1 MFKRTT
7 LLGLITLV
15 VALPLHAQHYNIV
28 KFGVR
33 EGLLHSLVT
42 GIAQDKKGDI
52 WMSTGGGLCR
62 FNGVEYS
69 YITTRDGLNF
79 TRLTCVATDDDD
91 NVWVGS
97 SKGINFIHG
106 NAVFSVNSS
115 LIGNEILTIASA
127 GRTSVWTVTNDGL
140 FNVQYSGR
148 DFLVS
153 KVNVPSFQS
162 SEIVQIFQDRV
173 LSNFIL
179 KTSKGKVYFGNNG
192 VLFLIR
198 DNYAVQILLPKGI
211 LANTGKELA
220 DGSILLGTNKGLF
233 KLSNNCINPLDHPL
247 SANIDIK
254 DLCVDGN
261 KIWVLG
267 KELTVGNSFNVYA
280 LDLTNKKYFHRI
292 SAENGLTQ
300 EPTQIFLDH
309 EYNLWAISNNGVFL
323 LKGNAFTAFTIADGL
338 VGNKVWALS
347 KSSDG
352 ILWVGTIGEGMSVIK
367 DGKTYN
373 YTKSN
378 GLPDNYV
385 GKIYQTKQGD
395 VLIGTSNAGLNRA
408 IYSNNLN
415 AIRFERLPLLSGI
428 RFRIDDILEDN
439 RGKLWVASSKG
450 LYFTKDKRN
459 FTRMPLSSLD
469 TGEVFVQRLLLDTM
483 RNEMWIGTRYNG
495 VYILHENTVKPFSP
509 IDSNEEISSLAMDN
523 QRNIW
528 IGTRNKGVFRWDY
541 STLRQF
547 SEKDG
552 LVSNLTYILYPDSRN
567 NLWIG
572 SNLGLDRIDLAALS
586 RNEKN
591 YIRHYGSDEGLVDLE
606 TNLNGVISDE
616 FGFLLSTNG
625 GLLKYEQDADKLNS
639 VPPKVRITGLK
650 LRSQETDWLK
660 YSSDVDAWNGLPN
673 KLKLKYD
680 QNHLTFEFVGVSF
693 RNPRLVQY
701 AWKLD
706 GFDDKWITST
716 SRQAIYSNL
725 PPGKYIFRLKAANS
739 DLFWSDEVKSMPFVI
754 LPPFW
759 ATWWFRVLLILLI
772 GLAIYLY
779 VLSRIRTLR
788 EKQKELEGLVTIRTA
803 ELREQ
808 FQIVDDKNRQ
818 ILDSLK
824 YAKFLQSAI
833 LRSVDD
839 IKENFADA
847 FVFYKPK
854 DFVSGDFYWF
864 SRYNNISVFAVAD
877 CTGHG
882 VPGAIISVIC
892 ESSLRQAV
900 LGCMYENPAKIL
912 EFTNK
917 YVIDTFSQ
925 TNKDI
930 HDGMEIALC
939 TFNHQTN
946 ELTYCGAKLGVYL
959 FANNNFVKLKPSIQ
973 RIGWDRSPIKF
984 ENQTLVLE
992 PGSMIYMFTDGFGDQ
1007 FDYKSKEKFSSV
1019 RLRKLL
1025 ESNANLPA
1033 EEQHNILENEF
1044 NRWKGDNEQI
1054 DDVLVL
1060 GIKF

>member
-1 MFKRTT
+1 M
-7 LLGLITLV
+7 LAIQ
-15 VALPLHAQHYNIV
+15 LHAQHYNIV

-42 GIAQDKKGDI
+42 GIVQDKRGDI

-106 NAVFSVNSS
+106 NTILSVNSKS
-115 LIGNEILTIASA
+115 IESEILTIVSA
-127 GRTSVWTVTNDGL
+127 GNSSVWVVTNDGL
-140 FNVQYSGR
+140 FKIHYTGV
-148 DFLVS
+148 DFIVS
-153 KVNVPSFQS
+153 KVNIPLFQS
-162 SEIVQIFQDRV
+162 SEIAQIFQDRV

-179 KTSKGKVYFGNNG
+179 RTSSGKFYFGNNG
-192 VLFLIR
+192 VLYIIR
-198 DNYAVQILLPKGI
+198 DNRAGQISLPDGI
-211 LANTGKELA
+211 LVNTGKELI
-220 DGSILLGTNKGLF
+220 DGSILLGTNKGFF
-233 KLSNNCINPLDHPL
+233 KLNGKGIIPLGNTL

-254 DLCVDGN
+254 DFCIVGN
-261 KIWVLG
+261 KLWVLG
-267 KELTVGNSFNVYA
+267 KELSIGESYNLYA
-280 LDLTNKKYFHRI
+280 LDLTNRKYFHRI
-292 SAENGLTQ
+292 SKENGLTE

-309 EYNLWAISNNGVFL
+309 ENNLWAISNNGVFL

-338 VGNKVWALS
+338 VGNKAWGLS

-352 ILWVGTIGEGMSVIK
+352 VLWVGTIGEGMSVIK
-367 DGKTYN
+367 NGRSHN
-373 YTKSN
+373 YTKHN

-395 VLIGTSNAGLNRA
+395 ILIGTSNAGLNKA
-408 IYSNNLN
+408 IYDKNLS
-415 AIRFERLPLLSGI
+415 AIRFERLPLLSGE

-439 RGKLWVASSKG
+439 SGKLWVASSKG
-450 LYFTKDKRN
+450 LYYSKDKRL
-459 FTRMPLSSLD
+459 FVHMPLNSSD
-469 TGEVFVQRLLLDTM
+469 IGELFVQKLLLDTA
-483 RNEMWIGTRYNG
+483 RNELWIGTRYNG
-495 VYILHENTVKPFSP
+495 VYVLRENSVSQFAL
-509 IDSNEEISSLAMDN
+509 IDSTEEISSLVMDS

-541 STLRQF
+541 SSIRQF

-552 LVSNLTYILYPDSRN
+552 LVSNLTYILYPDSHN

-572 SNLGLDRIDLAALS
+572 SNLGLDRVDLEALS
-586 RNEKN
+586 RSEKN

-606 TNLNGVISDE
+606 TNLNGVIDDE
-616 FGFLLSTNG
+616 LGFLLSTNG
-625 GLLKYEQDADKLNS
+625 GLLRYEQDADKLNN
-639 VPPKVRITGLK
+639 VPPKVRISGLK
-650 LRSQETDWLK
+650 LRSQKTDWSQ
-660 YSSDVDAWNGLPN
+660 YSSSLDVWNGLPKN
-673 KLKLKYD
+673 LRLKYS

-693 RNPRLVQY
+693 KNPRMVQY
-701 AWKLD
+701 SWKLD

-759 ATWWFRVLLILLI
+759 ATWWFRILSVLLIVF
-772 GLAIYLY
+772 AIYMYILT
-779 VLSRIRTLR
+779 RIRALR
-788 EKQKELEGLVTIRTA
+788 EKQKELEKLVSIRTA

-808 FQIVDDKNRQ
+808 FRIVDEKNRQ

-839 IKENFADA
+839 IKVNFADA

-864 SRYNNISVFAVAD
+864 SRYNNVSVFAVAD

-900 LGCMYENPAKIL
+900 LGCMYENPSKIL
-912 EFTNK
+912 EYTNK
-917 YVIDTFSQ
+917 YVIDTFAQ

-946 ELTYCGAKLGVYL
+946 ELTYCGAKLGIYL
-959 FANNNFVKLKPSIQ
+959 FVNNSFIKLKPSIQ

-1007 FDYKSKEKFSSV
+1007 FDYKSKEKFSSA
-1019 RLRKLL
+1019 RLRQLL
-1025 ESNANLPA
+1025 ETNANLSA
-1033 EEQHNILENEF
+1033 EEQHDILEKEF
-1044 NRWKGDNEQI
+1044 DCWKGDNEQI

>member
-1 MFKRTT
+1 T
-7 LLGLITLV
+7 
-15 VALPLHAQHYNIV
+15 NI
-28 KFGVR
+28 
-33 EGLLHSLVT
+33 
-42 GIAQDKKGDI
+42 
-52 WMSTGGGLCR
+52 
-62 FNGVEYS
+62 N
-69 YITTRDGLNF
+69 
-79 TRLTCVATDDDD
+79 
-91 NVWVGS
+91 
-97 SKGINFIHG
+97 
-106 NAVFSVNSS
+106 
-115 LIGNEILTIASA
+115 
-127 GRTSVWTVTNDGL
+127 
-140 FNVQYSGR
+140 
-148 DFLVS
+148 
-153 KVNVPSFQS
+153 
-162 SEIVQIFQDRV
+162 
-173 LSNFIL
+173 
-179 KTSKGKVYFGNNG
+179 
-192 VLFLIR
+192 
-198 DNYAVQILLPKGI
+198 
-211 LANTGKELA
+211 
-220 DGSILLGTNKGLF
+220 
-233 KLSNNCINPLDHPL
+233 
-247 SANIDIK
+247 IK
-254 DLCVDGN
+254 DFCLDGN
-261 KIWVLG
+261 RIWVLG
-267 KELTVGNSFNVYA
+267 SESNNEVSYNLYA
-280 LDLTNKKYFHRI
+280 FDLNNRKYFHKI
-292 SAENGLTQ
+292 SGENGLTE
-300 EPTQIFLDH
+300 EPSQIFLDH
-309 EYNLWAISNNGVFL
+309 EYNLWVISNNGVFL
-323 LKGNAFTAFTIADGL
+323 LKGNAFTAFSVADGL
-338 VGNKVWALS
+338 VGNKVWGLN
-347 KSSDG
+347 KSNDG

-367 DGKTYN
+367 NGKTYN
-373 YTKSN
+373 YTKAN

-395 VLIGTSNAGLNRA
+395 VLIGTSNAGLSKVS
-408 IYSNNLN
+408 YGQNLSK
-415 AIRFERLPLLSGI
+415 IRFERLPFLDGI
-428 RFRIDDILEDN
+428 RFRIDDVLEDKN
-439 RGKLWVASSKG
+439 GTLWVASSKG
-450 LYFTKDKRN
+450 LYYSKDMLKYIHK
-459 FTRMPLSSLD
+459 PLSSSD
-469 TGEVFVQRLLLDTM
+469 TGDIFIQKLLLDSIK
-483 RNEMWIGTRYNG
+483 NELWIATRFNG
-495 VYILHENTVKPFSP
+495 VYVLDDSTVRRFTP
-509 IDSNEEISSLAMDN
+509 IDSTEEISSLVMDY
-523 QRNIW
+523 QRNVW

-541 STLRQF
+541 SAIRQF

-572 SNLGLDRIDLAALS
+572 SNLGLDRIDLEALS

-650 LRSQETDWLK
+650 LRSQETNWSQ

-693 RNPRLVQY
+693 RNPRMVQY
-701 AWKLD
+701 SWKLD
-706 GFDDKWITST
+706 GFDDKWITGK

-759 ATWWFRVLLILLI
+759 ATWWFRIVSVLLIAF
-772 GLAIYLY
+772 AIYMY
-779 VLSRIRTLR
+779 VLTRIRGLK
-788 EKQKELEGLVTIRTA
+788 EKQKELESLVSIRTA

-808 FQIVDDKNRQ
+808 FRIVDEKNKQ

-839 IKENFADA
+839 IKGNFADA

-912 EFTNK
+912 EYTNK

-959 FANNNFVKLKPSIQ
+959 FANNNFIKLKPSIQ
-973 RIGWDRSPIKF
+973 RIGWDRSTIKF

-992 PGSMIYMFTDGFGDQ
+992 TGSMIYMFTDGFGDQ

-1025 ESNANLPA
+1025 EANANFSA
-1033 EEQHNILENEF
+1033 EEQHNILEKEF
-1044 NRWKGDNEQI
+1044 NCWKGDNEQI
-1054 DDVLVL
+1054 DDILVL

>member
-1 MFKRTT
+1 M
-7 LLGLITLV
+7 LV
-15 VALPLHAQHYNIV
+15 FALQLYAQHYNIV

-42 GIAQDKKGDI
+42 GIAQDKRGDI

-106 NAVFSVNSS
+106 NTILSINSK
-115 LIGNEILTIASA
+115 LIESEILTIVSA
-127 GRTSVWTVTNDGL
+127 GNSSVWVVTNDGL
-140 FNVQYSGR
+140 FEIHYTGV
-148 DFLVS
+148 DFIVS
-153 KVNVPSFQS
+153 KVNIPLFQS
-162 SEIVQIFQDRV
+162 SEVAQIFQDRV

-179 KTSKGKVYFGNNG
+179 RTSSGEVYFGNNG
-192 VLFLIR
+192 VLYIIR
-198 DNYAVQILLPKGI
+198 DNSAGLISLPDGI
-211 LANTGKELA
+211 LVNTGKELI
-220 DGSILLGTNKGLF
+220 DGSILLGTNKGFF
-233 KLSNNCINPLDHPL
+233 KLNGKGIIPLGHTL
-247 SANIDIK
+247 SANVDIK
-254 DLCVDGN
+254 DFCIDGN
-261 KIWVLG
+261 KLWVLG
-267 KELTVGNSFNVYA
+267 KELSIDDSYNLYA
-280 LDLTNKKYFHRI
+280 LDLANRKYFHRI
-292 SAENGLTQ
+292 SKENGLT
-300 EPTQIFLDH
+300 ENPTQIFLDH
-309 EYNLWAISNNGVFL
+309 ENNLWAISNNGVFL

-338 VGNKVWALS
+338 VGNKAWGLS

-352 ILWVGTIGEGMSVIK
+352 VLWVGTIGEGMSVIK
-367 DGKTYN
+367 DGKSHN
-373 YTKSN
+373 YTKHN

-395 VLIGTSNAGLNRA
+395 ILIGTSNAGLNKA
-408 IYSNNLN
+408 IYDNNLS
-415 AIRFERLPLLSGI
+415 AIRFERLPLLSGE

-439 RGKLWVASSKG
+439 SGKLWVASSKG
-450 LYFTKDKRN
+450 LYYSKDKRL
-459 FTRMPLSSLD
+459 FVHMPLNSSD
-469 TGEVFVQRLLLDTM
+469 NGELFVQKLLLDTA
-483 RNEMWIGTRYNG
+483 RNELWIGTRYNG
-495 VYILHENTVKPFSP
+495 VYVLRENSVSQFAL
-509 IDSNEEISSLAMDN
+509 IDSTEEISSLAMDY

-541 STLRQF
+541 SSIRQF

-552 LVSNLTYILYPDSRN
+552 LVSNLTYILYPDSHN

-572 SNLGLDRIDLAALS
+572 SNLGLDRLDLEALS
-586 RNEKN
+586 RREKN

-606 TNLNGVISDE
+606 TNLNGVIDDE
-616 FGFLLSTNG
+616 LGFLLSTNG

-650 LRSQETDWLK
+650 LRSQKTDWSQ
-660 YSSDVDAWNGLPN
+660 YSSSLDVWNGLPKN
-673 KLKLKYD
+673 LRLKYN

-693 RNPRLVQY
+693 KNPRMVQY
-701 AWKLD
+701 SWKLD

-754 LPPFW
+754 RPPFW
-759 ATWWFRVLLILLI
+759 ATWWFRILSVLLIVF
-772 GLAIYLY
+772 AVY
-779 VLSRIRTLR
+779 VYILTRIRALR
-788 EKQKELEGLVTIRTA
+788 EKQKELEKLVSIRTS

-808 FQIVDDKNRQ
+808 FRIVDEKNRQ

-839 IKENFADA
+839 IKGNFADA

-912 EFTNK
+912 EYTNK

-946 ELTYCGAKLGVYL
+946 ELTYCGAKLGIYL
-959 FANNNFVKLKPSIQ
+959 FANNGFLKLKPSIQ

-992 PGSMIYMFTDGFGDQ
+992 AGSMIYMFTDGFGDQ
-1007 FDYKSKEKFSSV
+1007 FDYKSKEKFSSA

-1025 ESNANLPA
+1025 ETNAKLSA
-1033 EEQHNILENEF
+1033 GEQHDILEKEF
-1044 NRWKGDNEQI
+1044 DGWKGDNEQI

-1060 GIKF
+1060 GFHINC

>member
-1 MFKRTT
+1 M
-7 LLGLITLV
+7 LV
-15 VALPLHAQHYNIV
+15 FALQLQAQHYNIV

-42 GIAQDKKGDI
+42 GIAQDKRGDI

-62 FNGVEYS
+62 FNGVEFS
-69 YITTRDGLNF
+69 YITARDGLNF
-79 TRLTCVATDDDD
+79 TRLTCLATDDDD

-106 NAVFSVNSS
+106 SIILSVNSN
-115 LIGNEILTIASA
+115 LIGSEILTIASA
-127 GRTSVWTVTNDGL
+127 GKCSVWVVTNDGL
-140 FNVQYSGR
+140 FNVQYTRG

-153 KVNVPSFQS
+153 KVIVPSFQS

-192 VLFLIR
+192 ILYLIR
-198 DNYAVQILLPKGI
+198 DNCADQIFLPEGI
-211 LANTGKELA
+211 LANTGMELN
-220 DGSILLGTNKGLF
+220 DSTVLLGTNKGFF
-233 KLSNNCINPLDHPL
+233 KLNGNGIVPL
-247 SANIDIK
+247 SHTSSTNIDIK
-254 DLCVDGN
+254 DFCVDGN
-261 KIWVLG
+261 RLWALG
-267 KELTVGNSFNVYA
+267 KELSIGDGYNLYA
-280 LDLTNKKYFHRI
+280 LDLINLKYFHRI
-292 SAENGLTQ
+292 SKQNGLTE
-300 EPTQIFLDH
+300 EPSQIFLDH

-323 LKGNAFTAFTIADGL
+323 LKGNAFTAFTVADGL
-338 VGNKVWALS
+338 VGNKVWGLS

-352 ILWVGTIGEGMSVIK
+352 ILWAGTIGEGMSVIK
-367 DGKTYN
+367 DGETYN
-373 YTKSN
+373 YTKAN

-395 VLIGTSNAGLNRA
+395 ILVGTSNAGLNKA
-408 IYSNNLN
+408 LYGNNLSR
-415 AIRFERLPLLSGI
+415 IRFERLPLLDGV
-428 RFRIDDILEDN
+428 RFRIDDILEDSN
-439 RGKLWVASSKG
+439 GILWVASSKG

-459 FTRMPLSSLD
+459 FTRMPLSSSD

-639 VPPKVRITGLK
+639 IPPKVRITGLK
-650 LRSQETDWLK
+650 LRSQDTDWSQ
-660 YSSDVDAWNGLPN
+660 YSSGVDIWNGLPN
-673 KLKLKYD
+673 RLRLKYN

-693 RNPRLVQY
+693 RNPRMVQY
-701 AWKLD
+701 SWKLD

-725 PPGKYIFRLKAANS
+725 PPGKYTFRLKAANS
-739 DLFWSDEVKSMPFVI
+739 DLFWSDEVESMPFII

-759 ATWWFRVLLILLI
+759 ATWWFRILSILLI
-772 GLAIYLY
+772 SFAIYMYILT
-779 VLSRIRTLR
+779 RIRGLR
-788 EKQKELEGLVTIRTA
+788 EKQKELESLVSIRTA

-808 FQIVDDKNRQ
+808 FRIVDEKNKQ

-839 IKENFADA
+839 IKGNFADA

-912 EFTNK
+912 EYTNK

-959 FANNNFVKLKPSIQ
+959 FANNSFIKLKPSIQ

-992 PGSMIYMFTDGFGDQ
+992 AGSMIYMFTDGFGDQ

-1025 ESNANLPA
+1025 ETNAKLST
-1033 EEQHNILENEF
+1033 EEQHDILEKEF
-1044 NRWKGDNEQI
+1044 DCWKGDNEQI

>member
-1 MFKRTT
+1 MIKRTT
-7 LLGLITLV
+7 PLGFLMILL
-15 VALPLHAQHYNIV
+15 ALQLHAQHYNIL

-42 GIAQDKKGDI
+42 GIAQDKRGDI

-69 YITTRDGLNF
+69 YITTKDGLNF
-79 TRLTCVATDDDD
+79 TRLTCVAADDDD
-91 NVWVGS
+91 NIWVGS

-106 NAVFSVNSS
+106 SIILSVNSN
-115 LIGNEILTIASA
+115 LIGSEILSIASS
-127 GRTSVWTVTNDGL
+127 GNSSVWVVTNYGL
-140 FNVQYSGR
+140 FNVQYSRG
-148 DFLVS
+148 DFVVS
-153 KVNVPSFQS
+153 KVSVPSFQS

-179 KTSKGKVYFGNNG
+179 RTSKGEVYFGNNG
-192 VLFLIR
+192 VLYLINENR
-198 DNYAVQILLPKGI
+198 AERILLPTGI
-211 LANTGKELA
+211 LANTGKELL
-220 DGSILLGTNKGLF
+220 DGTILLGTNKGFF
-233 KLSNNCINPLDHPL
+233 KLKGNNINPLDYVL
-247 SANIDIK
+247 TTNINIK
-254 DLCVDGN
+254 DFCLDGN
-261 KIWVLG
+261 RIWALG
-267 KELTVGNSFNVYA
+267 SESSNRVINNLYA
-280 LDLTNKKYFHRI
+280 LDLNNNKYFHKI
-292 SAENGLTQ
+292 SSENGLAE
-300 EPTQIFLDH
+300 EPSQIFLDH

-323 LKGNAFTAFTIADGL
+323 LKGNAFTAFTVADGL
-338 VGNKVWALS
+338 VGNKVWGLNKS
-347 KSSDG
+347 KDG

-367 DGKTYN
+367 NGKAYN
-373 YTKSN
+373 YTKAN

-395 VLIGTSNAGLNRA
+395 VLIGTSNAGLSRVS
-408 IYSNNLN
+408 YGQNLSK
-415 AIRFERLPLLSGI
+415 IRFERLPFLDGI
-428 RFRIDDILEDN
+428 RFRIDDVLEDKN
-439 RGKLWVASSKG
+439 GTLWVASSKG
-450 LYFTKDKRN
+450 LYYSKDMINYIHK
-459 FTRMPLSSLD
+459 PLSSSD
-469 TGEVFVQRLLLDTM
+469 TGDIFIQKLLLDSIK
-483 RNEMWIGTRYNG
+483 NELWIATRFNG
-495 VYILHENTVKPFSP
+495 VYVLDDSTVRRFTP
-509 IDSNEEISSLAMDN
+509 IDSTEEISSLVMDY
-523 QRNIW
+523 QRNVW

-541 STLRQF
+541 SDIRQF

-572 SNLGLDRIDLAALS
+572 SNLGLDRIDLEALS

-639 VPPKVRITGLK
+639 IPPKVRITGLK
-650 LRSQETDWLK
+650 LRSQDTDWSL
-660 YSSDVDAWNGLPN
+660 YSSGVDTWNGLPN
-673 KLKLKYD
+673 RLRLKYN
-680 QNHLTFEFVGVSF
+680 QNHLTFEFVGISF
-693 RNPRLVQY
+693 RNPRMVQY
-701 AWKLD
+701 SWKLD

-725 PPGKYIFRLKAANS
+725 PPGKYTFRLKAANS
-739 DLFWSDEVKSMPFVI
+739 DLFWSDEVESMPFI
-754 LPPFW
+754 IRPPFW
-759 ATWWFRVLLILLI
+759 ATWWFRILSILLI
-772 GLAIYLY
+772 AFAIYVYILT
-779 VLSRIRTLR
+779 RIRGLR
-788 EKQKELEGLVTIRTA
+788 EKQKELESLVSIRTA

-808 FQIVDDKNRQ
+808 FRIVDEKNKQ

-839 IKENFADA
+839 IKGNFADA

-912 EFTNK
+912 EYTNK

-946 ELTYCGAKLGVYL
+946 ELTYCGAKLGIYL
-959 FANNNFVKLKPSIQ
+959 FANNGFLKLKPSIQ

-984 ENQTLVLE
+984 ENQTLVLDS
-992 PGSMIYMFTDGFGDQ
+992 GSMIYMFTDGFGDQ
-1007 FDYKSKEKFSSV
+1007 FDYKSKEKFSSA

-1025 ESNANLPA
+1025 ETNAKLSA
-1033 EEQHNILENEF
+1033 GEQHDILEKEF
-1044 NRWKGDNEQI
+1044 DRWKGDNEQI